1 VAPGA
6 IDADFPIQLPDVTK
20 SALLIMKTDRPVTF
34 KVDADVTVR
43 RLDNVVVIGGS
54 AVRTYFGAA
63 SGAVALLKFTNPDGV
78 NAASVRYGFAATAD

>member
-1 VAPGA
+1 
-6 IDADFPIQLPDVTK
+6 
-20 SALLIMKTDRPVTF
+20 
-34 KVDADVTVR
+34 
-43 RLDNVVVIGGS
+43 LDNVVVIGGS